1 MEARVGENS
10 APIAY
15 TIGSGTGHT
24 FAQAFKA
31 GCKGRI
37 SYCKT
42 ILSSGDV
49 AMFGHVDLFP
59 LLRAAQADGR
69 NWYYGDKAYFNR
81 GDYYRI
87 TKNAYMHD
95 CSGEATPKRFENL
108 KFSVEDWQTGSEIL
122 LCPQSDAFYRL
133 HGTTQAQWILDTTAE
148 LMKYTDRQIA
158 VHYKNTALNAERRF
172 KERLNNVWAVVVYTS
187 MAGAQAVMRGV
198 PCFATQDCVS
208 AKFGSMDLSSIERPR
223 KPDNRE
229 QMAWVLA
236 DNQWTLEEIRR
247 GIAWQKLK

>member
-1 MEARVGENS
+1 MGENS
-10 APIAY
+10 APVVY
-15 TIGSGTGHT
+15 SLGFGTGHA
-24 FAQAFKA
+24 FAQVFKT
-31 GCKGRI
+31 GCNGRI
-37 SYCKT
+37 SDSKNM
-42 ILSSGDV
+42 LSAGDV

-59 LLRAAQADGR
+59 LLRTAQAQGR

-81 GDYYRI
+81 DTYYRI

-95 CSGEATPKRFENL
+95 CSGEATSKRFERL
-108 KFSVEDWQTGSEIL
+108 RFEVKPWQTGSEIL

-133 HGTTQAQWILDTTAE
+133 NNTTQAQWIADTTAE
-148 LMKYTDRQIA
+148 LRKYTDRHIA
-158 VHYKNTALNAERRF
+158 VHYKNTALNTEKHF

-187 MAGAQAVMRGV
+187 MAGAQAVLSGV
-198 PCFATQDCVS
+198 PCFATQNCVS

-223 KPDNRE
+223 KPDNRD

-236 DNQWTLEEIRR
+236 DNQWTLDEIRR

>member
-1 MEARVGENS
+1 MEAGVGKDS
-10 APIAY
+10 APIVY
-15 TIGSGTGHT
+15 TLGSGTGHV

-31 GCKGRI
+31 GCKGSI
-37 SYCKT
+37 SYCKN

-49 AMFGHVDLFP
+49 ALFGHVDLFP
-59 LLRAAQADGR
+59 LLRTAQADGR

-95 CSGEATPKRFENL
+95 CSGEATPKRFESLN
-108 KFSVEDWQTGSEIL
+108 FSVSDWQTGSEIL

-133 HGTTQAQWILDTTAE
+133 HGTTQAQWIAETTAE

-158 VHYKNTALNAERRF
+158 VHYKNTALNAEKRL

-187 MAGAQAVMRGV
+187 MAGAQAVLHGV
-198 PCFATQDCVS
+198 PCFATADCVS
-208 AKFGSMDLSSIERPR
+208 AKFGSMDLSSIESPR
-223 KPDNRE
+223 KPGNRE

-236 DNQWTLEEIRR
+236 DNQWTFDEIRR